1 MKCMNI
7 KNTRHVMKKS
17 NLKALFLKI
26 WKDQI
31 RTSINTRLTN
41 VCIVKLFVLHND
53 YEFFLLTDFLDGF
66 FEGELLRLCHITT

>member
-1 MKCMNI
+1 
-7 KNTRHVMKKS
+7 MKKS